1 MVHREQHATAANIAD
16 IDGVTAAIASIVA
29 NAIANAIASIVA
41 NAIANAIAAS
51 VARSIANRWNR
62 NATVATTDSGGDAKS

>member
-16 IDGVTAAIASIVA
+16 IDGVTAAIASIV
-29 NAIANAIASIVA
+29 
-41 NAIANAIAAS
+41 AIANAIAAS

>member
-16 IDGVTAAIASIVA
+16 IDGVTA
-29 NAIANAIASIVA
+29 AIASIVA